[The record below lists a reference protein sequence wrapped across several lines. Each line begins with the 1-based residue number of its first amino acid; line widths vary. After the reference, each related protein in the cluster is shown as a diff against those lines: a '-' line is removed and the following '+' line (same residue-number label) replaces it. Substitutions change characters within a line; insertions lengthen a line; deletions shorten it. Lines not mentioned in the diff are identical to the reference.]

1 MTESL
6 NTHIIVG
13 SDHAGLDLKNF
24 LRDQLS
30 ASGVPVTDV
39 GTETPDSVDYP
50 DFAEKVARRLRPETG
65 EIGVLVCGTGIGV
78 SIAANKIPGIRAAL
92 VYNDETASLAR
103 RHNNANIICLGG
115 REISPDDAIRW
126 VRIFISSQFEGGRH
140 QRRID
145 KIAALEP
152 PAEQHFSS

>member
-1 MTESL
+1 MTEPL
-6 NTHIIVG
+6 NTRIIVG

-24 LRDQLS
+24 LRDKLS

-39 GTETPDSVDYP
+39 GTETRDSVDYP
-50 DFAEKVARRLRPETG
+50 DFAEKVARMLRPETG

-92 VYNDETASLAR
+92 VYNDETSSLAR
-103 RHNNANIICLGG
+103 QHNDANIICLGG
-115 REISPDDAIRW
+115 REVSPDDAIRW
-126 VRIFISSQFEGGRH
+126 VRIFMSSQFEGGRH

-152 PAEQHFSS
+152 PAGKHPSS